1 MDSGKYVKT
10 NRIYKEVQQ
19 ITLAVDCII
28 FGFNDNKLELLL
40 IHRGFEPEKGKWSLI
55 GGFVGNDEDLDYAA
69 ERVLRD
75 LSGLK
80 DVYLEQVRTFG
91 KKDRESQERVVS
103 IAYYALIL
111 KDNYNNDLIR
121 EYNAQWFPIDELP
134 DVIFDHK
141 DMIECAIRRLRKQV
155 RSSLVVFNLL
165 QEKFTLPQL
174 QKLYEVIL
182 DEELDKRNFR
192 KKIKELDFL
201 IKLDKKDKSESR
213 KGAFLYQV
221 DDSKYRKIQN
231 FSL

>member
-1 MDSGKYVKT
+1 MKSGNYVKA

-40 IHRGFEPEKGKWSLI
+40 IKRGFEPEKGKWSLI
-55 GGFVGNDEDLDYAA
+55 GGFVGNDEDVDCAA

-80 DVYLEQVRTFG
+80 DLYLEQVKVFG
-91 KKDRESQERVVS
+91 KMDRESQERVVS

-111 KDNYNNDLIR
+111 KDNYNDDLVR
-121 EYNAQWFPIDELP
+121 EYNAKWFPIDELP
-134 DVIFDHK
+134 PLIFDHQ
-141 DMIECAIRRLRKQV
+141 DMIESSVHRLRKQV
-155 RSSLVVFNLL
+155 KSSLAIFNLL

-182 DEELDKRNFR
+182 DENLDKRNFR

-201 IKLDKKDKSESR
+201 KKLDEKDKSESK
-213 KGAFLYQV
+213 KGAFFYQL
-221 DDSKYRKIQN
+221 DESKYSKIQN

>member
-75 LSGLK
+75 LSGLQ

-121 EYNAQWFPIDELP
+121 E
-134 DVIFDHK
+134 
-141 DMIECAIRRLRKQV
+141 
-155 RSSLVVFNLL
+155 
-165 QEKFTLPQL
+165 
-174 QKLYEVIL
+174 
-182 DEELDKRNFR
+182 
-192 KKIKELDFL
+192 
-201 IKLDKKDKSESR
+201 
-213 KGAFLYQV
+213 
-221 DDSKYRKIQN
+221 
-231 FSL
+231 